1 MPYIYSAVKET
12 CETGLPVMR
21 ALWLHFPD
29 DPQAVGRADEY
40 LFGRDLLVAP
50 VVEKGATSRTVYL
63 PRGTWYDFWTGEKQE
78 GGREIARRVDLGTM
92 PIYVRAGAV
101 LPTGPVRQY
110 TAEKVDGPL
119 TLTVYPGAGGSGFL
133 YEDDG
138 ETFDFRQGAFM
149 HGYRVASPAAD
160 SPGDQTGGFGSFD
173 KGGLHGRPADGHALS
188 RWLRHRH
195 LP

>member
-1 MPYIYSAVKET
+1 
-12 CETGLPVMR
+12 MR

-29 DPQAVGRADEY
+29 DPQAVARADEY
-40 LFGRDLLVAP
+40 LFGGDLLVAP
-50 VVEKGATSRTVYL
+50 VVEKGATSRTLYL

-78 GGREIARRVDLGTM
+78 GGREMTRNVDLSTM
-92 PIYVRAGAV
+92 PVYVRAGAV

-119 TLTVYPGAGGSGFL
+119 TLTVFPGAGGFGFL

-149 HGYRVASPAAD
+149 RVELRWDDVERKLSLRMATGSRALRPIPVEIKLAGSDRSIKAVFT
-160 SPGDQTGGFGSFD
+160 GDPLTVT
-173 KGGLHGRPADGHALS
+173 L
-188 RWLRHRH
+188 
-195 LP
+195 